1 MHGADLKGRPLL
13 VREDTGPRVRVVDAA
28 AAAAAA
34 AADAGAA
41 PPVAALAAGAIPTL
55 S

>member
-34 AADAGAA
+34 ADAGAA